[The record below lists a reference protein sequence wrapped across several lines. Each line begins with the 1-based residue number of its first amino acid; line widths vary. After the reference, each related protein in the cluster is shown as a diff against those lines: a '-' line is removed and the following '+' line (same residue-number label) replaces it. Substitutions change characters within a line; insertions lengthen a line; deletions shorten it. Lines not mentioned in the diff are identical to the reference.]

1 MPERVAVLLN
11 PVFISQNI
19 DAIRW
24 SLESHNV
31 MQFTIAET
39 LQYPAGKMRN
49 MTGLMSIGM
58 LTAGHRKVN
67 SQGREAALHRQFG
80 WGIIPVNEYRTGSV
94 LAGQFPA

>member
-1 MPERVAVLLN
+1 
-11 PVFISQNI
+11 
-19 DAIRW
+19 
-24 SLESHNV
+24 
-31 MQFTIAET
+31 
-39 LQYPAGKMRN
+39 MRN